1 MRMRSSL
8 KKPLLISF
16 IISIVLFAV
25 VFIGCTENE
34 KNEGTSLIEES
45 LDFMKSQCDRYDNQ
59 IVTSETKSQ
68 IALLDKL
75 RELSRYLSEVD
86 SNDIDNRISEF
97 AENQRITGIIIL
109 NEAGEYVT
117 GVYNDGKSY
126 EDCEYLLQDEN
137 VLQIIDYPQKN
148 YLSYIE
154 KDDGSVYD
162 YVAVSMQGQK
172 GIIFGYIRESEN
184 EIADRES
191 GIINMLTGYK
201 LEMGGIMVITR
212 DERILTTNT
221 DVYPDL
227 EVCNELLGKEN
238 GTLVEFNGEKYIS
251 GSAKSDDYQFFVFFP
266 INQIYRQRTVV
277 LAYVILF
284 YFLYVALFL
293 FARQR
298 TMQNAE
304 SQRLKFLRQMSH
316 DIRTPINGIRGMIRI
331 ANSCPEDLEKQKIC
345 HQKIWEASD
354 LLIDLVNDVL
364 DMGKLNINEARL
376 EEKPFDMH
384 EIVESTIAITEG
396 AAEHRGISIKVE
408 RMEANHWHL
417 IGSPIHVS
425 RILNNILSNAIK
437 YNKDNGTVK
446 LSCFEINEGQTEGK
460 ATFEFI
466 CADTGIGMD
475 KEFQKHMFEQF
486 AQENA
491 VDEVEHHGTG
501 LGLTI
506 AKSLIDQMHGTITC
520 ESKRDEGTTF
530 TIELTF
536 AIDPNSDENLSK
548 EIEAG
553 VNNEDS
559 LNGVSVLLVED
570 NEMNMEIA
578 EFILEEMGMNI
589 TEARN
594 GKEAVDIFS
603 ESISG
608 AFDIILM
615 DMMMPVMNGEE
626 ATRQIRLL
634 DHPDAKSI
642 PIIAA
647 TANAFAE
654 DIEAAHAAGMND
666 HLAKPLDVQPLRQMI
681 VKYVVA
687 AKSA

>member
-1 MRMRSSL
+1 
-8 KKPLLISF
+8 
-16 IISIVLFAV
+16 
-25 VFIGCTENE
+25 
-34 KNEGTSLIEES
+34 
-45 LDFMKSQCDRYDNQ
+45 
-59 IVTSETKSQ
+59 
-68 IALLDKL
+68 
-75 RELSRYLSEVD
+75 
-86 SNDIDNRISEF
+86 
-97 AENQRITGIIIL
+97 
-109 NEAGEYVT
+109 
-117 GVYNDGKSY
+117 
-126 EDCEYLLQDEN
+126 
-137 VLQIIDYPQKN
+137 
-148 YLSYIE
+148 
-154 KDDGSVYD
+154 
-162 YVAVSMQGQK
+162 
-172 GIIFGYIRESEN
+172 
-184 EIADRES
+184 
-191 GIINMLTGYK
+191 
-201 LEMGGIMVITR
+201 
-212 DERILTTNT
+212 
-221 DVYPDL
+221 
-227 EVCNELLGKEN
+227 
-238 GTLVEFNGEKYIS
+238 
-251 GSAKSDDYQFFVFFP
+251 
-266 INQIYRQRTVV
+266 
-277 LAYVILF
+277 
-284 YFLYVALFL
+284 
-293 FARQR
+293 
-298 TMQNAE
+298 
-304 SQRLKFLRQMSH
+304 MSH

-408 RMEANHWHL
+408 RMEGNHWHL

-425 RILNNILSNAIK
+425 RILNNILGNAIK
-437 YNKDNGTVK
+437 YNKDNGMVS

-536 AIDPNSDENLSK
+536 AIDPNSNENLSK

-578 EFILEEMGMNI
+578 EFILEEMGMSI

-603 ESISG
+603 ESNSG